1 MKHLH
6 KFFNKSSVPWVQLVW
21 DHYYSRNR
29 LPVLGRTIRGSFWWR
44 DILKLLDS
52 YKSFA
57 RVNIQNGTTCLLWFA
72 LWEDRVYNQAYPE
85 LFSFAKAQ
93 HISLSVAL
101 STMPRQTL
109 FHLPLSNE
117 AFGQFQELSNTLDNI
132 QPTHSN
138 DIWSYTWG
146 SSFYSSKQAYM

>member
-1 MKHLH
+1 MKQLH
-6 KFFNKSSVPWVQLVW
+6 KFLNKSSVPWVQLVW

-29 LPVLGRTIRGSFWWR
+29 LPISGRTIRGSFWWR

-52 YKSFA
+52 YKHFA
-57 RVNIQNGTTCLLWFA
+57 RVNIQNGTSCLLWFD
-72 LWEDRVYNQAYPE
+72 LWEDRVYNQAYLE
-85 LFSFAKAQ
+85 LFSFVKAQ

-117 AFGQFQELSNTLDNI
+117 AFG
-132 QPTHSN
+132 
-138 DIWSYTWG
+138 
-146 SSFYSSKQAYM
+146 